1 MTDDLKNRGAQD
13 RTRVNVNEAHEVQYW
28 TRKFGVSEPQLRA
41 AVQAVGVSAEAI
53 RQHLAK
59 NAR

>member
-13 RTRVNVNEAHEVQYW
+13 RARVNVNETHEVQYW
-28 TRKFGVSEPQLRA
+28 TRELGVSEAQLKA

-59 NAR
+59 TAR